1 MATLVSPSVL
11 FFSLIGGILP
21 AVLWLWFWLR
31 EDDKHPEPEAM
42 IVVTFI
48 AGILSVIP
56 TYFAESYVVRVVTN
70 PTLILASWAL
80 IEEIMKFSAAYI
92 AALRTRFYDEPIDA
106 IIYLITAALGF
117 AAAENFLFIVNSQ
130 DAIGSILTGTM
141 RFVGAS
147 LLHTLASAFI
157 GGLLA
162 LSFNRHYIA
171 KFCAAIFGILTST
184 ILHTSFNV
192 FIIKS
197 DGGQISTVFIA
208 LWLSIIFLI
217 LFFEKLRV
225 EDIYGGDSDVEI
237 SQIKDPAQTPL

>member
-1 MATLVSPSVL
+1 MAQLVNPSVL
-11 FFSLIGGILP
+11 FFSLIGSILP

-48 AGILSVIP
+48 VGILSVIP
-56 TYFAESYVVRVVTN
+56 TYFAEEYVAKAVTN
-70 PTLILASWAL
+70 PALLLACWAL
-80 IEEIMKFSAAYI
+80 IEEIMKFGAAWI

-130 DAIGSILTGTM
+130 DAITSVLTGSM

-157 GGLLA
+157 GSLLA
-162 LSFNRHYIA
+162 LSFNKHYSLRFFA
-171 KFCAAIFGILTST
+171 GAFGLITST

-192 FIIKS
+192 FIIKN
-197 DGGQISTVFIA
+197 DGGQISTVFMA
-208 LWLSIIFLI
+208 LWLSIVFLI
-217 LFFEKLRV
+217 LFFEKLETWHGYYSRGKS
-225 EDIYGGDSDVEI
+225 IFM
-237 SQIKDPAQTPL
+237 

>member
-1 MATLVSPSVL
+1 MAQLVSPTML
-11 FFSLIGGILP
+11 FFSLIGGIIP

-31 EDDKHPEPEAM
+31 EDDKHPEPEAL

-48 AGILSVIP
+48 CGVLSIVP
-56 TYFAESYVVRVVTN
+56 TYFAEEAVTKTVTN
-70 PTLILASWAL
+70 PTLVLAVWAL
-80 IEEIMKFSAAYI
+80 IEEVMKFAAAYI
-92 AALRTRFYDEPIDA
+92 GGLRTRFYDEPIDA
-106 IIYLITAALGF
+106 IIYLVTAALGF

-130 DAIGSILTGTM
+130 DVISSVLTGSM

-157 GGLLA
+157 GSLMALA
-162 LSFNRHYIA
+162 FNRERFTKLIA
-171 KFCAAIFGILTST
+171 IIFGILTST

-192 FIIKS
+192 FIIKN
-197 DGGQISTVFIA
+197 DGGNISVVFIA

-225 EDIYGGDSDVEI
+225 EDIYNKPNI
-237 SQIKDPAQTPL
+237 IN